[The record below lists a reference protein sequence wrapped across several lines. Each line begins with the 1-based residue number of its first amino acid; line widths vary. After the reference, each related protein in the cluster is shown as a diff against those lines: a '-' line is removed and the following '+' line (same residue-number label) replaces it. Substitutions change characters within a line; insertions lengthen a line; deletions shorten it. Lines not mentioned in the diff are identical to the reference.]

1 MEEEVGAIE
10 KNGTQKVLLGPPD
23 NSHLQKT
30 KLCHNSPTTSAKYE
44 TDSFLLLSLNSAKSE
59 LMEIFDKIQREV
71 NREFS
76 WYSLLILL
84 FAGWSWN
91 EQRWGRGSGGRG
103 RVGTSK
109 ADRARAMKKWQ
120 VWIKIMTILLCV
132 KGPDYRCHFLYH
144 FLRLILWNLVS
155 EDALQIIWNRSDP
168 MSPQEIHP
176 SFSLPVDHWF
186 VVLDVL
192 FFKE

>member
-30 KLCHNSPTTSAKYE
+30 KLFHNSPNMSAKYE
-44 TDSFLLLSLNSAKSE
+44 TDSFSLLSLNSAKSE

-84 FAGWSWN
+84 FAG
-91 EQRWGRGSGGRG
+91 
-103 RVGTSK
+103 
-109 ADRARAMKKWQ
+109 
-120 VWIKIMTILLCV
+120 
-132 KGPDYRCHFLYH
+132 
-144 FLRLILWNLVS
+144 
-155 EDALQIIWNRSDP
+155 
-168 MSPQEIHP
+168 
-176 SFSLPVDHWF
+176 
-186 VVLDVL
+186 
-192 FFKE
+192 